1 MFLFR
6 AIICYQWLVWLCGSM
21 VDLPSL
27 QFIVLGKTAFGSCQ
41 QFVMNNLTS
50 LVSFDLG
57 GNRFASVTS
66 FAMIG
71 WVLFDFIE
79 T

>member
-1 MFLFR
+1 M
-6 AIICYQWLVWLCGSM
+6 QS
-21 VDLPSL
+21 LPRL
-27 QFIVLGKTAFGSCQ
+27 QSIQLGEVSFHDIES
-41 QFVMNNLTS
+41 FMMNNLTS

-71 WVLFDFIE
+71 LVLFDFIE

>member
-1 MFLFR
+1 
-6 AIICYQWLVWLCGSM
+6 M

-66 FAMIG
+66 FSMIG
-71 WVLFDFIE
+71 LVLLDVNE

>member
-27 QFIVLGKTAFGSCQ
+27 QFIVLGETAFGSCR

-50 LVSFDLG
+50 FVSFDLG

-71 WVLFDFIE
+71 LVLLDFIE

>member
-1 MFLFR
+1 M
-6 AIICYQWLVWLCGSM
+6 QS
-21 VDLPSL
+21 LPRL
-27 QFIVLGKTAFGSCQ
+27 QSIQLGEDSFHDIES
-41 QFVMNNLTS
+41 FVMNNLTS

-66 FAMIG
+66 FSMIG
-71 WVLFDFIE
+71 LVILDVNE